1 MMKPPHPEDQ
11 DGLQAMV
18 PWVLNYDWQRDPL
31 DLYSRPQDL
40 AGIWP
45 LVRVFFMSRYG
56 AQAFHLHSLISFLH
70 FLKTRTVESP
80 DHDLQRS
87 SSPLL
92 L

>member
-11 DGLQAMV
+11 AGLQTMV
-18 PWVLNYDWQRDPL
+18 LWVLNYDWQMDPL

-56 AQAFHLHSLISFLH
+56 AQAFHLHNLVSFLP
-70 FLKTRTVESP
+70 FLKTRTVESNEKARHHRT
-80 DHDLQRS
+80 DW
-87 SSPLL
+87 
-92 L
+92 